1 MISNKEIFKNIFNP
15 LFSRSYV
22 LVENKANASNNIN
35 FQEAFQNIYN
45 ECGFNIKTC
54 IQQAE
59 ESDRF
64 ALNVNR
70 NLSLVKLKKDALKIF
85 IKTLTGKTIELEVLP
100 LDTIQN
106 VKEIIYFKEGIP
118 PDQQRLIF
126 SGVQL
131 EDTLSVSDYK
141 IKKENTLH
149 LVLKLRGGGCIT
161 IFINA
166 STGKII
172 TLSVDESIT
181 IENLK
186 TQIFENEGISINQQR
201 LLHDNRELR
210 NDRTFDYYN
219 IKNGSTLHL
228 ALEFKEK
235 IKIFSDDLLDSKYD
249 YDFTM
254 INDNGKVY
262 TRGGETYNRPCGW
275 KRIALKVLGK
285 YENDDWLG
293 SNNDESVWPVAY
305 HGTNLDGLKGICL
318 NGFDLSK
325 LKRFI
330 FGKGHYTTPYIEI
343 AKSFATEIRINDQRI
358 IYIIQSRVDPRKIIK
373 RNDERYWILPSNN
386 DLRPYSICF
395 QIVTENN

>member
-1 MISNKEIFKNIFNP
+1 MISNKEIFKTIFNP

-22 LVENKANASNNIN
+22 LVENKTNASNNIN

-45 ECGFNIKTC
+45 ECGFNIQTC

-59 ESDRF
+59 EADKF
-64 ALNVNR
+64 ALFVNR
-70 NLSLVKLKKDALKIF
+70 NLSLVKFKKNGFKIF
-85 IKTLTGKTIELEVLP
+85 IHTLTGKTIELEVLP
-100 LDTIQN
+100 LDTIAD
-106 VKEIIYFKEGIP
+106 VKEMIYLKEGIP
-118 PDQQRLIF
+118 SDQQRLIF
-126 SGVQL
+126 SGKQL
-131 EDTLSVSDYK
+131 EDTLSMSDYN
-141 IKKENTLH
+141 IEKESTLH

-161 IFINA
+161 IFINT

-172 TLSVDESIT
+172 TLSVDASIT

-186 TQIFENEGISINQQR
+186 NQIFENERIHINQQR
-201 LLHDNRELR
+201 LLHDNTELK
-210 NDRTFDYYN
+210 NDKTFNDYN

-228 ALEFKEK
+228 VLEFREK
-235 IKIFSDDLLDSKYD
+235 IKIFSDDLLDSRYD
-249 YDFTM
+249 YDFTT
-254 INDNGKVY
+254 ISDNGKVY
-262 TRGGETYNRPCGW
+262 TRGGEIYNRPCGW

-293 SNNDESVWPVAY
+293 SNDDKSVWPVAY

-325 LKRFI
+325 LKRFK

-373 RNDERYWILPSNN
+373 RNDQRYWILPNNN

-395 QIVTENN
+395 QIISENN